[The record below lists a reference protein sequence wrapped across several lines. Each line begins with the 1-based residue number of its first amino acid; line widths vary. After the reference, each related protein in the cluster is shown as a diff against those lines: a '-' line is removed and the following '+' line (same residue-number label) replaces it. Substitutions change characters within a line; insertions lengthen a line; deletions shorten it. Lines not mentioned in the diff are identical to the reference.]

1 MKRILVSLLTIA
13 IVAVVGFAVTRAF
26 FSDTETSS
34 GNTITAG
41 TIDISVDNQNPW
53 SVQQPGT
60 IADMKPSYV
69 RWTRHEVKNVGT
81 NPLKLWKHIK
91 NVTTD
96 NNGWSQSECSNAN
109 GTWTAP
115 NLCDEPDSTDNI
127 DEFIEYDMYIGGTV
141 NGSSDNNW
149 LGGTNSGGT
158 VVIDEDDGIT
168 VADIESVF
176 VFLGELAPK

>member
-1 MKRILVSLLTIA
+1 MKRIFVSVLTIA

-91 NVTTD
+91 DVQT
-96 NNGWSQSECSNAN
+96 
-109 GTWTAP
+109 
-115 NLCDEPDSTDNI
+115 
-127 DEFIEYDMYIGGTV
+127 
-141 NGSSDNNW
+141 SDN
-149 LGGTNSGGT
+149 GQTEPECT
-158 VVIDEDDGIT
+158 
-168 VADIESVF
+168 A
-176 VFLGELAPK
+176 